1 VKEALMDNESK
12 LLAKDFLK
20 WPAWAVAAYMLDRGW
35 RIPHKL
41 RVELEAEERA
51 EAGRDRRPS

>member
-1 VKEALMDNESK
+1 MDNGKK